1 LKNEQQQ
8 SAYAF
13 KHADIDRLFAAF
25 NFAFEECRAL
35 VSQGLPLPAY
45 DQACKASHLFN
56 VLNARGAI
64 SVAERAQYIKRIRD
78 LACACADGQKN
89 VVSEV
94 EVLAIGQVSK
104 KRVLDGARPTG
115 AQPVKAVEWSIAD
128 LLIEVRCEELP
139 VSMIGPALD
148 GLESG
153 LLALLKGV
161 EHGAVSRFSTP
172 RRLCVVVQSVAGA
185 RPVEDRYVY
194 GPKLSGAKT
203 DGAWTNS
210 ALSFANKHGVGVE
223 DLVEIDGPKGD
234 RLIAARFS
242 AGGETTPALVAEGLE
257 ALILGLPFKKS
268 MRWGSG
274 AARWGRPFHQVIAVY
289 GGERIDTTVAGIP
302 TTDAVIGHRLSTLA
316 PGPVVDAESY
326 LAALRDRHVLA
337 DRDQRRAVIREGL
350 AAVAAARGVEV
361 AWNEALIDEVT
372 DLVEWPMPLAATF
385 AEELLHLP
393 PRLLVESMR
402 VNQRV
407 FPTLRDGQLTNV
419 ILTVSNNPLGDDA
432 LIAEG
437 NKRVLAAR
445 FYDAQFFYAEDRKT
459 PLAQH
464 GERLVKMRWV
474 KGLGTMADKQERIG
488 TLAQSLARRV
498 GAKHEA
504 ALQAGSLCK
513 SDLLTLMVGEFP
525 ELQGHMGRL
534 YAQNDGLDTK
544 VALAIEEHYLPRF
557 AGDKPPKSLI
567 GRAVG
572 LADRLDTLAG
582 CFAIGLVPTGS
593 ADPQGLRRAA
603 NGVLAILVAAGWR
616 VNLSTLIDMGL
627 DQFFPKHGIDQ
638 FLLLSKYDC
647 ASFLPDPSAV
657 AARLLQF
664 ILERLRA
671 QLKDE
676 GFATELVDAVLGA
689 GGDDVLNLRARVDA
703 LATLARTGGF
713 GELVQLVKRV
723 QNISKD
729 HDSAEFDAA
738 ALPEPAERAL
748 AEAFKAVRDEVNQ
761 PSMRKNVGA
770 ALARMIELRPAVA
783 LFFDQVLVMAE
794 DEALRRNRLG
804 LLRAVAELFRS
815 VADFRNLSAE

>member
-1 LKNEQQQ
+1 MS
-8 SAYAF
+8 SA
-13 KHADIDRLFAAF
+13 
-25 NFAFEECRAL
+25 E
-35 VSQGLPLPAY
+35 
-45 DQACKASHLFN
+45 
-56 VLNARGAI
+56 
-64 SVAERAQYIKRIRD
+64 
-78 LACACADGQKN
+78 
-89 VVSEV
+89 
-94 EVLAIGQVSK
+94 
-104 KRVLDGARPTG
+104 
-115 AQPVKAVEWSIAD
+115 

-161 EHGAVSRFSTP
+161 EHGAVRAFSTP
-172 RRLCVVVQSVAGA
+172 RRLCVVVSGVAGA
-185 RPVEDRYVY
+185 RPVEDRYVH
-194 GPKLSGAKT
+194 GPNLSVAKK
-203 DGAWTNS
+203 DGAWTGA
-210 ALSFANKHGVGVE
+210 ALGFAKKNGVGVE
-223 DLVEIDGPKGD
+223 DLVEIVGPKGD
-234 RLIAARFS
+234 QVIAARFS
-242 AGGETTPALVAEGLE
+242 AGGETTPALIAAGLE

-302 TTDAVIGHRLSTLA
+302 TTEAVIGHRLSTLA
-316 PGPVVDAESY
+316 PGPVADAEGY
-326 LAALRDRHVLA
+326 LAALRERHVLA
-337 DRDQRRAVIREGL
+337 DRDERRAVIREGL
-350 AAVAAARGVEV
+350 AAVAASRGVEV
-361 AWNEALIDEVT
+361 ALNEALIDEVT
-372 DLVEWPMPLAATF
+372 DLVEWPVPLAATF

-407 FPTLRDGQLTNV
+407 FPTLRNGQLTNV
-419 ILTVSNNPLGDDA
+419 ILTVSNNPFGDAA

-488 TLAQSLARRV
+488 TLAQSLASLL
-498 GAKHEA
+498 GADPLVA
-504 ALQAGSLCK
+504 FQAGSLAK
-513 SDLLTLMVGEFP
+513 ADLLTLMVGEFP

-534 YAQNDGLDTK
+534 YAQNDGLDAK

-557 AGDKPPKSLI
+557 AADGPPTSAA
-567 GRAVG
+567 GQTVG

-582 CFAIGLVPTGS
+582 CFGIGLVPKGS

-603 NGVLAILVAAGWR
+603 NGVLAILFASGRAVPLTVLVGAA
-616 VNLSTLIDMGL
+616 L
-627 DQFFPKHGIDQ
+627 DG
-638 FLLLSKYDC
+638 YE
-647 ASFLPDPSAV
+647 AREGSAV
-657 AARLLQF
+657 VIRRDRAEVNAQVTQF

-676 GFATELVDAVLGA
+676 GYATELVDAVLSA
-689 GGDDVLNLRARVDA
+689 GGDEVHGLRARVMA
-703 LATLARTGGF
+703 LATLARSGGF
-713 GELVQLVKRV
+713 AELVQLVKRV

-729 HDSAEFDAA
+729 HDSALFDAA

-748 AEAFKAVRDEVNQ
+748 AEALEAARDEVNAAFA
-761 PSMRKNVGA
+761 RVDVGA
-770 ALARMIELRPAVA
+770 ALARMIQLRPAVA
-783 LFFDQVLVMAE
+783 LFFDEVLVMAE